1 MDKISRT
8 QNVSSQTNTIKFLY
22 DNRFFQKNLFTIT
35 LDMPK
40 LLPEKNLGN

>member
-1 MDKISRT
+1 MDKISGT
-8 QNVSSQTNTIKFLY
+8 LNVSSQTNIIKFLY

-40 LLPEKNLGN
+40 LLPEKYLGN